1 MIDRCETRSQTF
13 QSKLITGEQKP
24 GDMISECDGLFG
36 SILTAAGVAQ
46 VRGSGGS
53 PTWLR
58 HGPGLTLHGGAG
70 RRGNPDTGH
79 VGGLDLELVE
89 GALGQTVDL
98 EKTEMS
104 GVFGPCLCACVCVR
118 ILLCRSSR

>member
-1 MIDRCETRSQTF
+1 MT
-13 QSKLITGEQKP
+13 
-24 GDMISECDGLFG
+24 SECDGLFG
-36 SILTAAGVAQ
+36 SILTVAGVVQ

-98 EKTEMS
+98 DKTEMS
-104 GVFGPCLCACVCVR
+104 GVFGPCLCVSLCVR
-118 ILLCRSSR
+118 VRLTVQILSVTASWLTSFHTRESASRLSM